1 MTTST
6 NNAFGLEGRVCV
18 VTGAGSGIGQGI
30 ALALAGEG
38 ARVAVLDRNR
48 AGAEE
53 TSALIRTDGGTCLAL
68 TCDVTDPASIEAAN
82 AAITTQFGDV
92 QVLVNNAGA
101 IRPGALDQLPL
112 SEWNAIISLNLT
124 GYLLCSQAFGRAMR
138 QNGDGALVH
147 ISSISADYVTPF
159 CGAYSVAKAG
169 VSMLARQLAVEWGPM
184 GVRSNAVLPGLV
196 YTPMVKAMYDLPGM
210 SERRAAVVPSRRIG
224 RPHDVA
230 QAVLFLASPR
240 ASYVN
245 GAELLVDGGF
255 TNNVMSLI
263 PRTGYEKSDGGRST

>member
-1 MTTST
+1 MISST

-38 ARVAVLDRNR
+38 ARVAVLDRNA
-48 AGAEE
+48 AGANE
-53 TSALIRTDGGTCLAL
+53 TATRIHAAGGTCLAL
-68 TCDVTDPASIEAAN
+68 ACDVTDQASIEASATV
-82 AAITTQFGDV
+82 IHQQFGGV

-101 IRPGALDQLPL
+101 IRPGALDTIAL
-112 SEWNAIISLNLT
+112 SEWNATISLNLT
-124 GYLLCSQAFGRAMR
+124 GYLVCSQVFGRAMR
-138 QNGDGALVH
+138 ENGDGALVH
-147 ISSISADYVTPF
+147 ISSISADYVTAF

-196 YTPMVKAMYDLPGM
+196 YTPMVKAMYDTPGV
-210 SERRAAVVPSRRIG
+210 SERRAAAVPSRRIG
-224 RPHDVA
+224 RPDDIA

-240 ASYVN
+240 ASYIN

-263 PRTGYEKSDGGRST
+263 PRTGYEKADGGGPN